1 MPEGGGS
8 GNLMKRFVVALAA
21 AASLALG
28 VATTTSTASGHDRNF
43 TAHLTG
49 DAEVDPVDTRATGQ
63 AVFQLSSDGSELH
76 YRLIVANTVDVLQAH
91 IHLAPA
97 GENGAV
103 VAFLYPSAPPPQLLP
118 GRTSG
123 VLQTGTIT
131 SADLIGPLAGMTLD
145 DLLAAMRAGD
155 TYVNVHT
162 SADPGGHIRGQ
173 IS

>member
-1 MPEGGGS
+1 
-8 GNLMKRFVVALAA
+8 MKRFVLVLAA

-28 VATTTSTASGHDRNF
+28 VATVTASGHDRNF

-49 DAEVDPVDTRATGQ
+49 EAEVGAVDTRATGQ
-63 AVFQLSSDGSELH
+63 AVFQLSADGTELH
-76 YRLIVANTVDVLQAH
+76 YRLIVANIQDVLQAH

-103 VAFLYPSAPPPQLLP
+103 VAFLYPSAPPAELIP
-118 GRTSG
+118 GRSAG

-131 SADLIGPLAGMTLD
+131 SADLIGPLAGMTLE

-162 SADPGGHIRGQ
+162 TADPGGHIRGQ
-173 IS
+173 IG